1 MEILIKSRV
10 KRKGFSPSSVRK
22 VAQRALETLEYKEAQ
37 VSILFCEDSYIQKL
51 NREYRRVNAP
61 TDVLAFSMHE
71 GPFSRVHPEVLGDVV
86 ISLETASRQA
96 KRYRHSLNKEI
107 ALLVVHGIL
116 HLLGYDHLKKD
127 DKELMRRKEKEILK
141 SLITDV

>member
-1 MEILIKSRV
+1 MAQGALRILGYR
-10 KRKGFSPSSVRK
+10 
-22 VAQRALETLEYKEAQ
+22 EAQ

-71 GPFSRVHPEVLGDVV
+71 GPFPRVHPEVLGDVV

-116 HLLGYDHLKKD
+116 HLLGYDHLKKK
-127 DKELMRRKEKEILK
+127 DKELMHKKEREILK
-141 SLITDV
+141 SLTIK